1 MSYEK
6 EYIRG
11 LRDVAAC
18 QTHLSFVDP
27 LGALYYVGYDLDRLV
42 GRVSYEEVIHLLL
55 FRKLPDENELDA
67 LKQKL
72 FSEMTLP
79 NQIIKSIKELSENAH
94 PMQVLRTSISKLSEY
109 EDNPKKFSEAD
120 SINRALN
127 LISKVP
133 TLVSAIYR
141 IRNNK

>member
-67 LKQKL
+67 LKQKTHTMSRSSL
-72 FSEMTLP
+72 GT
-79 NQIIKSIKELSENAH
+79 
-94 PMQVLRTSISKLSEY
+94 
-109 EDNPKKFSEAD
+109 
-120 SINRALN
+120 RA
-127 LISKVP
+127 
-133 TLVSAIYR
+133 
-141 IRNNK
+141 